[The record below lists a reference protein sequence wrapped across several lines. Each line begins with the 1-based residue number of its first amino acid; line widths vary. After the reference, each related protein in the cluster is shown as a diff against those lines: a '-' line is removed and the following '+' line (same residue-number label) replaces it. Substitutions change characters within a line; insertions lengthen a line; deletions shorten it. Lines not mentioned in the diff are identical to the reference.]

1 MINDDVLKSLIP
13 KLINLACDVM
23 SENDALVILDFFAK
37 LCSDKPSFLGE
48 HSWYLEEDW
57 SMDAPVPPE
66 IIELF
71 KTMEAAWP
79 IHNTLELF
87 AN

>member
-1 MINDDVLKSLIP
+1 MINEDVLKSLIP

-71 KTMEAAWP
+71 KTMEAA
-79 IHNTLELF
+79 
-87 AN
+87 